1 MPIYIAVIHCTIR
14 ELWKITCWVLRMSPH
29 SRRVAPRLGTH
40 LSCTPLARLGSWNPA
55 KKIEGE
61 ATGRRTSKHSLEGGQ
76 PFGSSTRLPFKPHR
90 PQLTILSWPS
100 SAYNQCCRQSC
111 LHAWLSPEE
120 QVRPHL
126 SIEPCNEQRPP
137 STAESQILL
146 IVQGCVCCL
155 STGAACED
163 S

>member
-1 MPIYIAVIHCTIR
+1 MLV
-14 ELWKITCWVLRMSPH
+14 SPH

-90 PQLTILSWPS
+90 PQLAILSWPG
-100 SAYNQCCRQSC
+100 SAYNAADS
-111 LHAWLSPEE
+111 LVFTLGSHL
-120 QVRPHL
+120 L

-137 STAESQILL
+137 STAESQILS
-146 IVQGCVCCL
+146 IVQGCVCFL

-163 S
+163 SQRSTY